1 MEVFMNK
8 NKLIS
13 NILKKINK
21 LDLVI
26 VCLGLLVIIVGMSPQ
41 L

>member
-1 MEVFMNK
+1 MNK

-13 NILKKINK
+13 TICKKVTK
-21 LDLVI
+21 LDIVI